1 MATNEN
7 EQAPFPATET
17 IRLTKVVNLTL
28 EPGHCGYLQEIIMA
42 DVARMRHLRD
52 HAEAHGVR
60 NYSNP
65 VLLIAK
71 EILNVIYGGFIA
83 AEARE
88 VAKVVDSDL
97 LPELT
102 ELREFVL
109 RAANYMESDDFG
121 VDLMEKAKD
130 IQTRWAITVPPKQR
144 ECPTCKGVGE
154 VPHPEYFN
162 EVLNCF
168 VCGGS
173 GLIPEDMCVKCRG
186 SGQMPDTDAVGCDD
200 CGGSGK
206 VTRADPA
213 K

>member
-7 EQAPFPATET
+7 KQASIPATET
-17 IRLTKVVNLTL
+17 IRLTKTVNLIL

-42 DVARMRHLRD
+42 DVHRMRELRD

-65 VLLIAK
+65 VFGIAH
-71 EILNVIYGGFIA
+71 EILDAIYGGLIA

-88 VAKVVDSDL
+88 VAAVVDSDL

-109 RAANYMESDDFG
+109 RVSKYMDGGDTAMDF
-121 VDLMEKAKD
+121 EEAAKD
-130 IQTRWAITVPPKQR
+130 IKTRWAITVPPKQK

-154 VPHPEYFN
+154 LPHPEYFN
-162 EVLNCF
+162 EVVNCETCGGGGLVPEEF
-168 VCGGS
+168 PVMGKCGVCGE
-173 GLIPEDMCVKCRG
+173 PTEW
-186 SGQMPDTDAVGCDD
+186 
-200 CGGSGK
+200 GK
-206 VTRADPA
+206 ECQRAHPTE
-213 K
+213 